1 MLRVIWGC
9 AWKDIRSALTERSTL
24 VQSISLPVNY
34 LIMMSLFVLAGSHAP
49 TAVVMYDHG
58 PYARQFVS
66 TMSHAGSFRLE
77 VTSAA
82 AARQQLRAGNLVA
95 VVTIPAGFD
104 KAVSA
109 HQRMAIPVQVNNL
122 DEDLTDDAHRAM
134 RLVVTQ
140 FYAHADPGLVSIVT
154 SEQDAYTHDTGY
166 IPFLAMSIIVIALM
180 VSGLLQAGNAASR
193 DWENSTIKELLLAP
207 ARSWEVLA
215 GRMLGAFTVALP
227 AAVVVLGVVVFVVG
241 DHPARL
247 ALTCVVSMLTLAV
260 FVAAG
265 NALGTALKDRST
277 LAILTRALPVPLF
290 FLSGVFGPIGFQT
303 GVVQGIATV
312 LPIHYAIVLEQLGF
326 KWFVTSTLTPA
337 ACALILTGYLA
348 VFICLSG
355 IALRL
360 SRPSAARA

>member
-9 AWKDIRSALTERSTL
+9 ARKDIHSALTERSTL
-24 VQSISLPVNY
+24 IQSITLPVNY

-58 PYARQFVS
+58 PYARQFV
-66 TMSHAGSFRLE
+66 TEMRQAASFRLE

-82 AARQQLRAGNLVA
+82 AARQQIRAGSLVA

-104 KAVSA
+104 QAVA
-109 HQRMAIPVQVNNL
+109 RHQRMAIPVQVNNL
-122 DEDLTDDAHRAM
+122 DQDLTDDAHRAM

-140 FYAHADPGLVSIVT
+140 FYAHTDPRLVSIVA
-154 SEQDAYTHDTGY
+154 SEQDAYARDTGY
-166 IPFLAMSIIVIALM
+166 IPFLAISIIVIALM

-193 DWENSTIKELLLAP
+193 EWENSTIKEVLLAP
-207 ARSWEVLA
+207 ARSWEVLT
-215 GRMLGAFTVALP
+215 GRMLGAFVVALP
-227 AAVVVLGVVVFVVG
+227 AAAVVLGVVIFLVG

-247 ALTCVVSMLTLAV
+247 ALTCAVSMLTLAV

-303 GVVQGIATV
+303 GVVQGIATA

-326 KWFVTSTLTPA
+326 RWFITSTLAPA
-337 ACALILTGYLA
+337 ADVVILAGYLA

-360 SRPSAARA
+360 SRSAAARA

>member
-9 AWKDIRSALTERSTL
+9 AWKDVRSALTERSTL
-24 VQSISLPVNY
+24 LQSVTLPVNY

-49 TAVVMYDHG
+49 TAVVMNDHG
-58 PYARQFVS
+58 PYARQFV
-66 TMSHAGSFRLE
+66 TAMRQAHSFSLE

-82 AARQQLRAGNLVA
+82 AARQQLRAGTLVA

-104 KAVSA
+104 QAVA
-109 HQRMAIPVQVNNL
+109 RHQQMAVPVQVNNL
-122 DEDLTDDAHRAM
+122 DEDLTNDAHRAM

-140 FYAHADPGLVSIVT
+140 FYAHADPGLVSIVA
-154 SEQDAYTHDTGY
+154 SEQDAFTRDTGY

-215 GRMLGAFTVALP
+215 GRMLGAFLVALP
-227 AAVVVLGVVVFVVG
+227 AAVVVLAVVVFIVG

-247 ALTCVVSMLTLAV
+247 AVTCAVSMLTLAV

-277 LAILTRALPVPLF
+277 LAVLTRALPVPLF

-303 GVVQGIATV
+303 GVVQGIAKV
-312 LPIHYAIVLEQLGF
+312 LPIHYAVVLEQLGF
-326 KWFVTSTLTPA
+326 KWFTTSTMSPVSDA
-337 ACALILTGYLA
+337 AILAGYLLI
-348 VFICLSG
+348 FIVLSG

-360 SRPSAARA
+360 SRPAAARV

>member
-24 VQSISLPVNY
+24 LQSVSLPVNY

-49 TAVVMYDHG
+49 TAVVMNDHG
-58 PYARQFVS
+58 PYARQFV
-66 TMSHAGSFRLE
+66 TAMRQAGSFRLE
-77 VTSAA
+77 VTGAA
-82 AARQQLRAGNLVA
+82 AARQQFRAGSLVA

-104 KAVSA
+104 RAVA
-109 HQRMAIPVQVNNL
+109 RHQPMAIPVQVNNL
-122 DEDLTDDAHRAM
+122 DQDLTNDAHRAM
-134 RLVVTQ
+134 RLVVTK
-140 FYAHADPGLVSIVT
+140 FYAHADPALVNIVA
-154 SEQDAYTHDTGY
+154 ENKDAYARDTGY

-193 DWENSTIKELLLAP
+193 DWENATIKELLLAP
-207 ARSWEVLA
+207 AKEWEILA
-215 GRMLGAFTVALP
+215 GRMLGAFMVALP
-227 AAVVVLGVVVFVVG
+227 AAAVVLGVVIFVVG

-247 ALTCVVSMLTLAV
+247 ALTCGVSMLTLAV

-303 GVVQGIATV
+303 GVVQAIATV

-326 KWFVTSTLTPA
+326 KWFTTSTLSPA
-337 ACALILTGYLA
+337 TDALILAGYLV

-360 SRPSAARA
+360 SRPAAARA

>member
-24 VQSISLPVNY
+24 VQSVTLPVNY

-49 TAVVMYDHG
+49 TAVVMNDHG
-58 PYARQFVS
+58 PYARQFV
-66 TMSHAGSFRLE
+66 TAMRQADSFRLE
-77 VTSAA
+77 FTSAA
-82 AARQQLRAGNLVA
+82 AARQQMHAGTLVA

-104 KAVSA
+104 RAVA
-109 HQRMAIPVQVNNL
+109 RHQAMAIPVQVNNL

-134 RLVVTQ
+134 RLVVTK

-154 SEQDAYTHDTGY
+154 SEQDAYSHDTGY

-193 DWENSTIKELLLAP
+193 DWENATIKELLLAP
-207 ARSWEVLA
+207 ARSWEILA
-215 GRMLGAFTVALP
+215 GRMLGAFAVALP

-247 ALTCVVSMLTLAV
+247 ALICGVSMLTLAV

-265 NALGTALKDRST
+265 NALGTALKDRSA
-277 LAILTRALPVPLF
+277 LAVITRALPVPLF

-303 GVVQGIATV
+303 GVVQGIATL

-326 KWFVTSTLTPA
+326 KWFVTSTLAPA
-337 ACALILTGYLA
+337 TDALILAGYLA
-348 VFICLSG
+348 AFICLSG

-360 SRPSAARA
+360 SRPAAARA

>member
-9 AWKDIRSALTERSTL
+9 AWKDVRSALTERSTL
-24 VQSISLPVNY
+24 IQSVSLPVNY

-49 TAVVMYDHG
+49 TAVVMNDHG
-58 PYARQFVS
+58 PYARQFVA
-66 TMSHAGSFRLE
+66 TMRQAQSFSIE

-82 AARQQLRAGNLVA
+82 TARQQMRAGTLVA

-104 KAVSA
+104 QAVA
-109 HQRMAIPVQVNNL
+109 RNQRMAVPVQVNNL
-122 DEDLTDDAHRAM
+122 DEDLTNDAHRAM

-140 FYAHADPGLVSIVT
+140 FYAHTDPRLVSIVA
-154 SEQDAYTHDTGY
+154 SEQDAYAHDTGY

-207 ARSWEVLA
+207 ARSWEVIA
-215 GRMLGAFTVALP
+215 GRMLGAFLVALP
-227 AAVVVLGVVVFVVG
+227 AAVVVLAVVVFVVG

-247 ALTCVVSMLTLAV
+247 VLTCAVSMLTLAV
-260 FVAAG
+260 
-265 NALGTALKDRST
+265 
-277 LAILTRALPVPLF
+277 LTRALPVPLF

-303 GVVQGIATV
+303 GVVQGIAKV

-326 KWFVTSTLTPA
+326 KWFTTSTLSPA
-337 ACALILTGYLA
+337 GDAVILAGYLL
-348 VFICLSG
+348 VFVALSG

-360 SRPSAARA
+360 SRPAAARV

>member
-9 AWKDIRSALTERSTL
+9 AWKDIHSALTERSTL
-24 VQSISLPVNY
+24 IQSVTLPVNY

-49 TAVVMYDHG
+49 NAVVMNDHG
-58 PYARQFVS
+58 RYAGQFVAA
-66 TMSHAGSFRLE
+66 MRQAGSFRLE

-82 AARQQLRAGNLVA
+82 TARRQLRAGTLVA
-95 VVTIPAGFD
+95 VVTIPAGFEQ
-104 KAVSA
+104 AVA
-109 HQRMAIPVQVNNL
+109 RHQRMAIPVEVNNL

-134 RLVVTQ
+134 RLVVTK
-140 FYAHADPGLVSIVT
+140 FYAHADPALVSVVA
-154 SEQDAYTHDTGY
+154 SEQDAYRHDTGY

-207 ARSWEVLA
+207 ARTWEVLA
-215 GRMLGAFTVALP
+215 GRMLGAFLVAVP

-247 ALTCVVSMLTLAV
+247 ALTCGVSLLTLAV

-265 NALGTALKDRST
+265 AALGTAIKDRSA
-277 LAILTRALPVPLF
+277 LAVLTRALPVPLF

-326 KWFVTSTLTPA
+326 KWFITSTLSPA
-337 ACALILTGYLA
+337 TDAAILAGYLA

>member
-24 VQSISLPVNY
+24 IQSVTLPVNY

-49 TAVVMYDHG
+49 TAVVMNDHG
-58 PYARQFVS
+58 PYARQFVAA
-66 TMSHAGSFRLE
+66 MRQAGSFRLE

-82 AARQQLRAGNLVA
+82 TARRQLHAGNLVA
-95 VVTIPAGFD
+95 VVTIPARFEQ
-104 KAVSA
+104 AVA
-109 HQRMAIPVQVNNL
+109 RHQRMAIPVEVNNL

-134 RLVVTQ
+134 RLVVTK
-140 FYAHADPGLVSIVT
+140 FYAHADPGLVSIVA
-154 SEQDAYTHDTGY
+154 SEQDAYAHDTGY

-193 DWENSTIKELLLAP
+193 DWENATIKELLLAP
-207 ARSWEVLA
+207 ARTWQVLA
-215 GRMLGAFTVALP
+215 GRMLGAFLVAVP
-227 AAVVVLGVVVFVVG
+227 AAIVVLGVVVFVVG

-247 ALTCVVSMLTLAV
+247 ALTCVVSLLTLAV

-265 NALGTALKDRST
+265 TALGTAIKDRST
-277 LAILTRALPVPLF
+277 LAVLTRALPVPLF

-303 GVVQGIATV
+303 GIVQGIATV

-326 KWFVTSTLTPA
+326 KWFITSTLSPA
-337 ACALILTGYLA
+337 TDAAILTGYLA

-360 SRPSAARA
+360 SRPAAARV

>member
-24 VQSISLPVNY
+24 VQSVTLPVNY

-49 TAVVMYDHG
+49 TAVVMNDHG
-58 PYARQFVS
+58 PYARQFV
-66 TMSHAGSFRLE
+66 TAMRQAHSFRLE
-77 VTSAA
+77 VTTAA
-82 AARQQLRAGNLVA
+82 AARQQLHTGTLVA

-104 KAVSA
+104 QAVSH

-122 DEDLTDDAHRAM
+122 DQDLTDDAHRAM
-134 RLVVTQ
+134 RLVITQ
-140 FYAHADPGLVSIVT
+140 FYAHADPRLVSIVT
-154 SEQDAYTHDTGY
+154 SEQDAYPRDTGY

-193 DWENSTIKELLLAP
+193 DWENATISELLLAP
-207 ARSWEVLA
+207 ARAGEILA
-215 GRMLGAFTVALP
+215 GRMLGAFLVALP
-227 AAVVVLGVVVFVVG
+227 AAVVVLAVVVFIVG

-247 ALTCVVSMLTLAV
+247 AVTCGASLLTLAV
-260 FVAAG
+260 FVAG
-265 NALGTALKDRST
+265 GTALGTALKDRSA
-277 LAILTRALPVPLF
+277 LAVLTRALPVPLF

-303 GVVQGIATV
+303 GAVQGIATA

-326 KWFVTSTLTPA
+326 KWFTTSTLSPA
-337 ACALILTGYLA
+337 ADALILTGYL
-348 VFICLSG
+348 VTFICLSG

-360 SRPSAARA
+360 SRPAAARA

>member
-49 TAVVMYDHG
+49 TAVVMNDHG
-58 PYARQFVS
+58 RYARQFVAA
-66 TMSHAGSFRLE
+66 MRQAGSFRLE

-82 AARQQLRAGNLVA
+82 TARRQLRAGNLVA
-95 VVTIPAGFD
+95 VVTVPAGFEQ
-104 KAVSA
+104 AVA
-109 HQRMAIPVQVNNL
+109 RHQRMAIPVEVNNL

-134 RLVVTQ
+134 RLVVTK
-140 FYAHADPGLVSIVT
+140 FYAHADPGLVSIVA
-154 SEQDAYTHDTGY
+154 SERDAYAHDTGY

-207 ARSWEVLA
+207 ARTWEVLA
-215 GRMLGAFTVALP
+215 GRMLGAFLVALP

-247 ALTCVVSMLTLAV
+247 ALTCAASMLTLAV

-265 NALGTALKDRST
+265 TALGTAIKDRST
-277 LAILTRALPVPLF
+277 LAVLTRALPVPLF

-303 GVVQGIATV
+303 GVVQGIATA

-326 KWFVTSTLTPA
+326 RWFITSTLAPA
-337 ACALILTGYLA
+337 ADVVILTGYLA

-360 SRPSAARA
+360 SRPAAARA